1 MQIRSKDIEQYF
13 QKTSTM
19 TMTEVL
25 QIKVQK
31 HNFKYED
38 SASSWGNK
46 QFYVLQKS
54 NSIILKNKANSWSRR
69 NL

>member
-1 MQIRSKDIEQYF
+1 MSQCSLATHRGSVKCIMQIRSKDIEQYF

-38 SASSWGNK
+38 SASS
-46 QFYVLQKS
+46 
-54 NSIILKNKANSWSRR
+54 
-69 NL
+69 